1 MGGALTFL
9 TDAELCLGLSRH
21 LSAYQMSPERAAL
34 EQLEF
39 AGWTLDMA
47 FRLQGSTS
55 SSIRRVQAIGFDV
68 GVGVRMLDA
77 VLVTMEGLGW
87 VSVERDDN
95 GVAVSIT
102 ERIPTRGD
110 LVLAAPVLLETVM
123 ASADERAA
131 LALLR
136 ATALQPLLVD
146 EALQMAS
153 TADGVGGSQQSS
165 ETALRHLTH
174 TGLIRRVVAAD
185 GREVLYNPNIWVQ
198 GDSIAQAALR
208 AADARGTSEV
218 TALLEELAENPGMP
232 EERVTST
239 ERRWVDFAVSQNLV
253 QRSVVQTSDG
263 AVERGFLFTP
273 HLGRDPFGG
282 SIADVSGH
290 VRQLVGSMVYAATY
304 AQFKLHSPDVFLSS
318 LINRGVAG
326 NVSSIGTD
334 YPMLEKAGVVRV
346 IDGNMAGRYSLQLLQ
361 PDVAKDALKMLNA
374 REGAEGDSSDIAAL
388 RAQRSYVHVDK
399 ERARLALTSGI
410 DEVEQARLIAALREV
425 PVKRMFGGQP

>member
-1 MGGALTFL
+1 M
-9 TDAELCLGLSRH
+9 
-21 LSAYQMSPERAAL
+21 
-34 EQLEF
+34 
-39 AGWTLDMA
+39 
-47 FRLQGSTS
+47 
-55 SSIRRVQAIGFDV
+55 
-68 GVGVRMLDA
+68 
-77 VLVTMEGLGW
+77 LVTMENLGW

-110 LVLAAPVLLETVM
+110 LVLAAPVLLQTVM
-123 ASADERAA
+123 ATAVERAA

-136 ATALQPLLVD
+136 ATALQPLLV
-146 EALQMAS
+146 EAALQ
-153 TADGVGGSQQSS
+153 TAATAEGVGGSEESA
-165 ETALRHLTH
+165 EAALRHLTH

-239 ERRWVDFAVSQNLV
+239 ERRWIDFAVSQNLV

-263 AVERGFLFTP
+263 GVERGFLFTP

-282 SIADVSGH
+282 SVADVSGH

-304 AQFKLHSPDVFLSS
+304 AQFKLHSPDVFLRS
-318 LINRGVAG
+318 LINRGIAG

-334 YPMLEKAGVVRV
+334 YPMLEKAGVVKV
-346 IDGNMAGRYSLQLLQ
+346 VAGMTSGRYSLQLLQ
-361 PDVAKDALKMLNA
+361 PDVARDALKMLDT
-374 REGAEGDSSDIAAL
+374 REGAEGESSDIAAL

-399 ERARLALTSGI
+399 ERARLALTAGI

>member
-1 MGGALTFL
+1 
-9 TDAELCLGLSRH
+9 
-21 LSAYQMSPERAAL
+21 
-34 EQLEF
+34 
-39 AGWTLDMA
+39 
-47 FRLQGSTS
+47 
-55 SSIRRVQAIGFDV
+55 
-68 GVGVRMLDA
+68 MLA
-77 VLVTMEGLGW
+77 TMESLGW
-87 VSVERDDN
+87 VSVERDDSQT
-95 GVAVSIT
+95 AVSIT

-110 LVLAAPVLLETVM
+110 LILAAPVLLAAVM
-123 ASADERAA
+123 VTAVERAA

-146 EALQMAS
+146 EALQMAV
-153 TADGVGGSQQSS
+153 TTDGVGGSEESA
-165 ETALRHLTH
+165 EAALRHLTH

-198 GDSIAQAALR
+198 GDTIAQAALR
-208 AADARGTSEV
+208 AADARATSEV
-218 TALLEELAENPGMP
+218 TALLQELAENPGMP
-232 EERVTST
+232 EEHVTST
-239 ERRWVDFAVSQNLV
+239 ERKWVDFAVSQNLV

-263 AVERGFLFTP
+263 GIERGFLFTP

-304 AQFKLHSPDVFLSS
+304 AEYRLHSPEVFLRS

-346 IDGNMAGRYSLQLLQ
+346 VDGKMSGRYSLQLLQ
-361 PDVAKDALKMLNA
+361 PDVALDALKMLDA
-374 REGAEGDSSDIAAL
+374 REGADTESSDIAAL
-388 RAQRSYVHVDK
+388 RAQRSYVHVEK
-399 ERARLALTSGI
+399 ERARLALTAGV
-410 DEVEQARLIAALREV
+410 DEFEQARLIAALREV